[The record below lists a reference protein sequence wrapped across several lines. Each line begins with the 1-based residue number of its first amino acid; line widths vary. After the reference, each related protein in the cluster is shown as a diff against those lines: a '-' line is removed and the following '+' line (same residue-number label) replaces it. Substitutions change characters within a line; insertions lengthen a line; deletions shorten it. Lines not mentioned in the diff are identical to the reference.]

1 MDAFYA
7 PFPTTLGAADQAIDP
22 LNLEETVATD
32 ELYTGTGQKPESE
45 NRHSTSQKTP
55 APQDHVTI
63 DIV

>member
-32 ELYTGTGQKPESE
+32 ELYNW
-45 NRHSTSQKTP
+45 NR
-55 APQDHVTI
+55 AEAGI
-63 DIV
+63 